1 MNSAD
6 WSTED
11 RDELKEHIFADSHF
25 SSIQNVE
32 EIPALTIDRCIDKQY
47 SCSMDRV

>member
-25 SSIQNVE
+25 SRIQNVE
-32 EIPALTIDRCIDKQY
+32 EIPALTIDRCIDK
-47 SCSMDRV
+47 